1 MEHEVFVPFS
11 VGTVRQALADPA
23 RVSRCIPG
31 FQSDAEDAEGTHD
44 TPGGP
49 LEFAGRLRLRIGH
62 STITYR
68 GRLRVTEQDGGD
80 LAVEG
85 EGTESRGSGS
95 VKVALNVRLSAADG
109 GTRLACTGTVH
120 SEGRL
125 AEAGASAAETA
136 GRRLLDRFAADMASG
151 LESSPIG
158 TGDPDDD
165 NQRVIPGIPSPD
177 KPDRPRGDRQAEKPA
192 DQRGAQEPGP
202 ENKRDA
208 GPDEGKDAADVG
220 PDAPPGTPSVFEAEV
235 PPPSLD
241 PLSDL
246 EAVGDDDR
254 ASDERDA
261 GDDDEAAHALRDDLD
276 EEFDDALDDGLGTEP
291 PAEAAHARRTM
302 IGRSAE
308 EVDHAPPRGRYAPV
322 PAPEAAT
329 TTVSLRWAAPA
340 AAALVASAVVVSR
353 ILRRRR

>member
-31 FQSDAEDAEGTHD
+31 FQSDAEDAQGTHD
-44 TPGGP
+44 APGGP

-68 GRLRVTEQDGGD
+68 GRLRVSEQDGGD

-109 GTRLACTGTVH
+109 GSRLACTGAVR

-125 AEAGASAAETA
+125 AESGESAATA
-136 GRRLLDRFAADMASG
+136 AGLRLLDRFAAELSSG

-158 TGDPDDD
+158 TSDPGDD
-165 NQRVIPGIPSPD
+165 NQRVIPGIPSPE
-177 KPDRPRGDRQAEKPA
+177 KPEKARRGERQTEKPA
-192 DQRGAQEPGP
+192 DAPGSQEADSEKAPKKGDGAG
-202 ENKRDA
+202 DT
-208 GPDEGKDAADVG
+208 GPDSPQE
-220 PDAPPGTPSVFEAEV
+220 TPSVFETEV

-241 PLSDL
+241 PLSDSGDEQDAEDGD
-246 EAVGDDDR
+246 EAARALQDDLD
-254 ASDERDA
+254 DEFDEA
-261 GDDDEAAHALRDDLD
+261 GDD
-276 EEFDDALDDGLGTEP
+276 GVGTEP

-322 PAPEAAT
+322 PAPESAVT
-329 TTVSLRWAAPA
+329 SVSLRWAAPA